1 MKILWIVSFPLPEVA
16 HLAGVGKSAFGGW
29 VASMLK
35 QLSTVSELELS
46 VAMKSPVEEIVKERV
61 GNIDY
66 YLVPQSKKDRFDVY
80 QEDCEF
86 VLRDVAPDLLHA
98 EGTEGAHTLRFLKTW
113 KGENIVSMQGI
124 LNGYEPYE
132 YGHLPVADMIA
143 TFKGQAAV
151 MSLALLANKL
161 LNFKGRVN
169 KEMQTIALADNI
181 LGRTTWDRAHSYAI
195 NHEAD
200 YFTCYRVL
208 RDPFYEQVWDI
219 DKAEKHSIF
228 IGNTASPRKGAHFVF
243 KAVAQLK
250 QEFPDI
256 KIYIAGE
263 KPYKTNWK
271 EWKKV
276 VGYPAYL
283 QNLIKELEIEE
294 HIEFLGVLQAEEMAQ
309 KMCSVHVCVLSS
321 IIENSPNTLGEAM
334 IMGVPAISSYVGGA
348 PDMAKDGEEALFYRD
363 NDPQLLAY
371 AIKSVF
377 DDRSLALKLSKN
389 ARRRAL
395 VTHDPQD
402 NLERMI
408 NIYKTIELKLEEVK

>member
-1 MKILWIVSFPLPEVA
+1 MKVLWIVSFPLPEVA

-35 QLSTVSELELS
+35 QLSSVQELELS
-46 VAMKSPVEEIVKERV
+46 VAMKSPVGQLIKERV

-66 YLVPQSKKDRFDVY
+66 YLLPQAKKDRFDVY
-80 QEDCEF
+80 QEDCNF
-86 VLRDVAPDLLHA
+86 VLEDAAPDLLHA
-98 EGTEGAHTLRFLKTW
+98 EGTEGTHTLRFLSTW

-132 YGHLPVADMIA
+132 YGNLPVADMIA

-151 MSLALLANKL
+151 MSLALMANKL
-161 LNFKGRVN
+161 FNFKKRAS

-195 NHEAD
+195 NNEAD

-208 RDPFYEQVWDI
+208 RDTFYEQRWHLAE
-219 DKAEKHSIF
+219 AEKHSIF
-228 IGNTASPRKGAHFVF
+228 IGNAGSPRKGAHFVLR
-243 KAVAQLK
+243 AVAQLK
-250 QEFPDI
+250 NEFPDI
-256 KIYIAGE
+256 KVYIAGD
-263 KPYKTNWK
+263 KPYKTSWK

-283 QNLIKELEIEE
+283 QNLIKELDIEE
-294 HIEFLGVLQAEEMAQ
+294 HIEFLGVLQAEEMAKQ
-309 KMCSVHVCVLSS
+309 MCSVNVCVLASV
-321 IIENSPNTLGEAM
+321 IENSPNTLGEAM
-334 IMGVPAISSYVGGA
+334 IMGVPAITSYVGGA

-371 AIKSVF
+371 QIKQIF
-377 DDRSLALKLSKN
+377 DDDNLAMKLSINGRK
-389 ARRRAL
+389 RAL
-395 VTHDPQD
+395 VTHNPKE

-408 NIYKTIELKLEEVK
+408 TIYSTINEKLKS